1 MPATLIGVG
10 PGEPALLTARAI
22 EALGASDEVVV
33 DAGVPE
39 ESWRSV
45 VRPDAQISLVPEGR
59 QAQQAARDAMIQA
72 ARSERAVARVR
83 TGDGWTSA
91 EALRD
96 VRRLTEARV
105 GFDVLP
111 GLDSK
116 ASQWRAW
123 IEAHPLYGRRVV
135 ITRMIEQAEESAEL
149 LRSRGAEPWICP
161 TIEIAPP
168 PEPGMLDKA
177 AANVGSYQVVA
188 FTSANGVAK
197 FFEALG
203 RQDKD
208 ARALSQ
214 SRVAAIGPAT
224 GRALLERGI
233 RADIVAKDFR
243 GEALAEAI
251 LKACQVMGGT
261 RVLIPRALEAR
272 EVLPETL
279 RGSGMQVDVVAA
291 YETRPVSRERVQ
303 PLKEALGRGEVDA
316 ILITSSST
324 VTSLCE
330 ALGPDRALVG
340 RTLLASIGP
349 ITTSKAVE
357 LGLEVGVTAT
367 EYTVPAL
374 IGAIEAHWGN

>member
-1 MPATLIGVG
+1 MI
-10 PGEPALLTARAI
+10 
-22 EALGASDEVVV
+22 
-33 DAGVPE
+33 DAG
-39 ESWRSV
+39 RS
-45 VRPDAQISLVPEGR
+45 GR
-59 QAQQAARDAMIQA
+59 T
-72 ARSERAVARVR
+72 VARVR
-83 TGDGWTSA
+83 MGDGWRNA

-96 VRRLTEARV
+96 ARSLGDASV
-105 GFDVLP
+105 AFEVVP
-111 GLDSK
+111 GVDPE
-116 ASQWRAW
+116 ASQWREW
-123 IEAHPLYGRRVV
+123 LKEHPLYGRRVV
-135 ITRMIEQAEESAEL
+135 ITRMREQAEETAAL

-161 TIEIAPP
+161 TIEITPP
-168 PEPGMLDKA
+168 PEPHKLREA
-177 AANVGSYQVVA
+177 AANVGNYQVVA
-188 FTSANGVAK
+188 FTSANGVDK

-203 RQDKD
+203 RQAQD
-208 ARALSQ
+208 ARALSH

-251 LKACQVMGGT
+251 VEACKAQGGT
-261 RVLIPRALEAR
+261 RVLIPRAIEAR

-279 RGSGMQVDVVAA
+279 RAAGMQVEVVAA
-291 YETRPVSRERVQ
+291 YETRAVARERVQ

-330 ALGPDRALVG
+330 ALGADRALLG
-340 RTLLASIGP
+340 RTLVASIGP
-349 ITTSKAVE
+349 ITTETAQK
-357 LGLEVGVTAT
+357 LGIEVGVTAG